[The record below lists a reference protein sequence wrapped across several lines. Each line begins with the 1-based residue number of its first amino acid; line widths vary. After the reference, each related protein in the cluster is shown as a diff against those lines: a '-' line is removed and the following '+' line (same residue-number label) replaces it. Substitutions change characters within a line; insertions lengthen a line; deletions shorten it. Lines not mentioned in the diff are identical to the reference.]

1 MSNIK
6 FTEEELI
13 KFVDDWKPIKK
24 KYFYNIE
31 NEVPEMS
38 IYNKIWN
45 CLYVDSNTCVS
56 KEKMNKVYKTVNQVY
71 FNNKSEK
78 YMHIIESVFN
88 KFIYQFVNIDG
99 IDILFDSKYFNMEW
113 QMHFD
118 FDFEKYMSI
127 YYRDHYLHQVRNM
140 FEMIKMIEELNIEEY
155 CIDWFSSKNTSIVCD
170 YIRSLLEYDVYNMP
184 SKKYKLY
191 KDLVYLNLMDDNC
204 RKKINDLE
212 KNNGIDNSKTNKE
225 IINNYYE
232 KYILNQLFHELI
244 YSTVIIS
251 SLVHDI
257 GYPLSFLLKSNKNV
271 SRYVP
276 NSISFIKEINN
287 IEYLDSKLKDTL
299 LLKVVGI
306 KEIVKGLEKYDH
318 GVLSAIILLL
328 FYYDNGKI
336 YSLSKTEKAIIELSS
351 LIIYNHTIKY
361 KNQEEKRAEYDYV
374 KNIFVKN
381 PLSYIFRLCDDIQEW
396 DRVYFENTR
405 ESNYTICNNCKTPLV
420 RKYSNYNLKENS
432 NKELKKIEYS
442 CMCNSENTY
451 NLRAN
456 EYRKTINVI
465 CCKEV
470 DINYKELNNNSESGI
485 PRNKEIVFKYDLFSL
500 LEVAKYNVGYADI
513 RAKEI
518 KKIKIALS
526 EQNDLY
532 NTYVDFFMSNNPVEL
547 KLEIL
552 RRYLKKNTGIKN
564 CQELLG
570 SLPFNNNGSVLV
582 KKINE
587 IIKKRFEIYYNL
599 VDLINKIDS
608 NKKEEFLKK
617 LIKLLKKLQILILK
631 I

>member
-1 MSNIK
+1 M
-6 FTEEELI
+6 
-13 KFVDDWKPIKK
+13 
-24 KYFYNIE
+24 
-31 NEVPEMS
+31 
-38 IYNKIWN
+38 
-45 CLYVDSNTCVS
+45 
-56 KEKMNKVYKTVNQVY
+56 
-71 FNNKSEK
+71 
-78 YMHIIESVFN
+78 
-88 KFIYQFVNIDG
+88 
-99 IDILFDSKYFNMEW
+99 
-113 QMHFD
+113 
-118 FDFEKYMSI
+118 
-127 YYRDHYLHQVRNM
+127 
-140 FEMIKMIEELNIEEY
+140 
-155 CIDWFSSKNTSIVCD
+155 
-170 YIRSLLEYDVYNMP
+170 
-184 SKKYKLY
+184 
-191 KDLVYLNLMDDNC
+191 
-204 RKKINDLE
+204 
-212 KNNGIDNSKTNKE
+212 
-225 IINNYYE
+225 
-232 KYILNQLFHELI
+232 
-244 YSTVIIS
+244 
-251 SLVHDI
+251 VHDI

-420 RKYSNYNLKENS
+420 RKHSNCNLKEDS

-617 LIKLLKKLQILILK
+617 IDKIIEEIANTDFKNLAKIASEKYYNANQCTREKIFASLNYDSLEEYNKLKQIYLNLYQCSNKEKILINNYFDRQSYLDFQSEVQTCFNSQGNSNDIIDNWNHYLDVYYFYFMNEETIK
-631 I
+631 D